1 MRQMM
6 HSFHGLSAPKWVL
19 DGVAAG
25 EITAFCLF
33 GYNVE
38 SPEQV
43 RRLCESLIHAA
54 TSKNLPPPIIGIDQ
68 EGGQLIAVAKGA
80 TELPGNMALG
90 ATQSP
95 ELAAKAGYVLAR
107 ELLAMGINLNFAP
120 SIDVNNNPD
129 NPVIGIRS
137 FGEDPELVG
146 RLGAALIS
154 SMQANGVVATAK
166 HFPGHGDAAG
176 DTHYAAPVVQHSL
189 SHIEDIELK
198 PFRMAIE
205 AGVGAIMS
213 SHLLYTAFDDK
224 NPATLSYAIMHELL
238 REDMGFQGIAM
249 TDAMDMHAVSRLG
262 GAEAVRQALLAG
274 SDLILLGHLP
284 QQAAIAAKFKHLER
298 VESIARIDAMRQAI
312 ATELLPFE
320 IIGSAEHR
328 AIAQE
333 IADASMTLSRNENG
347 LLPLR
352 LNADESLAVITAL
365 PENLTPADTSSLVTI
380 RLSDAITKRHE
391 NTLALTMPLKPSAEE
406 ISSIL
411 ERLGAIETVVVGT
424 ISAEVLRGQSQLVNE
439 LLAAGKRVIAIALR
453 TPYDIMA
460 YPEVDA
466 YLCTYGIRDAS
477 TEAAA
482 KVLFGEI
489 AAKGVLP
496 CKSPIG
502 ETNP

>member
-6 HSFHGLSAPKWVL
+6 HSFHGYSAPKWVL
-19 DGVAAG
+19 DGVASG

-38 SPEQV
+38 SVEQV
-43 RRLCESLIHAA
+43 RQLCESLIHAA
-54 TSKNLPPPIIGIDQ
+54 TSNNLPPPIIGIDQ

-95 ELAAKAGYVLAR
+95 ELAEKAGYVLAR
-107 ELLAMGINLNFAP
+107 ELRALGVNLNFAP
-120 SIDVNNNPD
+120 AVDVNNNPD

-137 FGEDPELVG
+137 FGENPDLVG
-146 RLGAALIS
+146 RLGAAIIKG
-154 SMQANGVVATAK
+154 MQDNGVIATAK

-176 DTHYAAPVVQHSL
+176 DTHYTAPVVAHSL

-213 SHLLYTAFDDK
+213 SHLIYTAFDK
-224 NPATLSYAIMHELL
+224 ENPATISYAVMHDLI
-238 REDMGFQGIAM
+238 REDMGYQGIVM

-262 GAEAVRQALLAG
+262 GAEAVRLALLAG
-274 SDLILLGHLP
+274 ADLAMLGHLP
-284 QQAAIAAKFKHLER
+284 EQAAMAQKFKHLER
-298 VESIARIDAMRQAI
+298 VQALARIDAMRRAI
-312 ATELLPFE
+312 PTEILPLE
-320 IIGSAEHR
+320 IVGCAEHQ

-352 LNADESLAVITAL
+352 LAATELLGVVTAI
-365 PENLTPADTSSLVTI
+365 PEDLTPADTSSLVQI
-380 RLSDAITKRHE
+380 RLADAISKRH
-391 NTLALTMPLKPSAEE
+391 NRTLALTMPLKPSADE
-406 ISSIL
+406 IDAIL
-411 ERLGAIETVVVGT
+411 EKLTEVETVVVGS
-424 ISAEVLRGQSQLVNE
+424 ISAEVLRGQAELVNR
-439 LLAAGKRVIAIALR
+439 LLAAGKRVVAVALR

-496 CKSPIG
+496 CNIPLG
-502 ETNP
+502 ENI

>member
-6 HSFHGLSAPKWVL
+6 HSFHGFSAPKWVL
-19 DGVAAG
+19 DGVASG

-38 SPEQV
+38 SVEQL

-54 TSKNLPPPIIGIDQ
+54 TSNNLPPPIIGIDQ
-68 EGGQLIAVAKGA
+68 EGGQLIAVAQGA

-107 ELLAMGINLNFAP
+107 ELRAMGVNLNFAP
-120 SIDVNNNPD
+120 SVDVNNNPD

-137 FGEDPELVG
+137 FGENAQLVG
-146 RLGAALIS
+146 ELGAALIK
-154 SMQANGVVATAK
+154 SMQENGVVATAK

-176 DTHYAAPVVQHSL
+176 DTHYTAPVVSHSL

-213 SHLLYTAFDDK
+213 SHLIYTAFDDE
-224 NPATLSYAIMHELL
+224 NPATISYAVMHELL
-238 REDMGFQGIAM
+238 REDMGFDGIVM

-262 GAEAVRQALLAG
+262 GAEAVRRALLAG
-274 SDLILLGHLP
+274 ADLAMLGHLP
-284 QQAAIAAKFKHLER
+284 EQAAMAKKFKHLER
-298 VESIARIDAMRQAI
+298 VQALARIDAMRQAI
-312 ATELLPFE
+312 DTELLPLE
-320 IIGSAEHR
+320 IVGCAEHQ

-347 LLPLR
+347 ILPLR
-352 LNADESLAVITAL
+352 LSADESLAVITAI
-365 PENLTPADTSSLVTI
+365 PEDLTPADTSSLVKI
-380 RLSDAITKRHE
+380 RLAEAITKRH
-391 NTLALTMPLKPSAEE
+391 NKTLALSMTLKPSVDE
-406 ISSIL
+406 INSIV

-424 ISAEVLRGQSQLVNE
+424 ISAEILRGQSQLVNA
-439 LLAAGKRVIAIALR
+439 LLAAGKRVVAVALR
-453 TPYDIMA
+453 TPYDIMG

-496 CKSPIG
+496 CNVPLG
-502 ETNP
+502 ENI